1 MRPTPHTGHCVT
13 GLPPIVSTVAAHN
26 AMSVSRHTPM
36 RAPPSPCPDGTPTPG
51 THPVGW
57 TPACPGAA
65 TVHPRGGW
73 IEPGMGAIDR
83 PLIAAHPLRP
93 VPQHHAHL
101 PKPIECAA
109 GTGQPG
115 TGQIHIRQRARPVE
129 RHTLHPGARQVHIAQ
144 CRMIN
149 IRVAQVGAA
158 HIRVRDLRMGQIHA
172 RRPHATQTAVPDDGA
187 GQIGTHQVRIMR
199 IHPVEPGFREVR
211 AVEVRATHPHPIPFG
226 PCQVTELQWDRPQIA
241 VDPNP
246 FHQIRAYR

>member
-26 AMSVSRHTPM
+26 AMSVSRHTPCVH
-36 RAPPSPCPDGTPTPG
+36 RHLHVLTGLPHRGHTPLGGRLHVRVPQRF
-51 THPVGW
+51 THG
-57 TPACPGAA
+57 
-65 TVHPRGGW
+65 GGW
-73 IEPGMGAIDR
+73 IEPGMGAIDH

-93 VPQHHAHL
+93 VTQHHAHL

-129 RHTLHPGARQVHIAQ
+129 RHTL
-144 CRMIN
+144 
-149 IRVAQVGAA
+149 
-158 HIRVRDLRMGQIHA
+158 
-172 RRPHATQTAVPDDGA
+172 
-187 GQIGTHQVRIMR
+187 
-199 IHPVEPGFREVR
+199 HPVEPGFREVR

>member
-1 MRPTPHTGHCVT
+1 MT

-26 AMSVSRHTPM
+26 AMSVSRHTPCVH
-36 RAPPSPCPDGTPTPG
+36 RHLHVLTGLPHRGHTPLGGRLHVRVPQRF
-51 THPVGW
+51 THG
-57 TPACPGAA
+57 
-65 TVHPRGGW
+65 GGW

-241 VDPNP
+241 VDPSP